1 MKIILS
7 LEQSCRQVVINRI
20 MMQNKDARLNPS
32 LWKSCTRDITANCR
46 KEFLDL
52 ENKSDELNGKVLQ
65 CLKKS
70 FVTNKLSKQCEI
82 EVEEVMRE
90 AANVDFR
97 LDPLLAEGCIHE
109 LETLCSTESNDK
121 KEQCLRLKF
130 QNREIDR
137 NSKCYDEVK
146 RIIVEGAAD
155 VFVDHELSQLCSSD
169 LAKFCSDV
177 APGSSQ
183 HLKCLL
189 DAKTSKKNKLS
200 ERCSEAL
207 SSRNELWKM
216 AQVEDT
222 LTGLNDLAYLVS
234 SSENKSYLLS
244 VFSLIIFMVFILGC
258 VCRPAIFGR
267 HRRDK
272 LK

>member
-1 MKIILS
+1 M
-7 LEQSCRQVVINRI
+7 
-20 MMQNKDARLNPS
+20 
-32 LWKSCTRDITANCR
+32 
-46 KEFLDL
+46 
-52 ENKSDELNGKVLQ
+52 
-65 CLKKS
+65 
-70 FVTNKLSKQCEI
+70 
-82 EVEEVMRE
+82 
-90 AANVDFR
+90 
-97 LDPLLAEGCIHE
+97 DPLLAEGCIHE
-109 LETLCSTESNDK
+109 LENLCGSESNDK

-130 QNREIDR
+130 QNREIKR

-169 LAKFCSDV
+169 LAKFCGDV

-207 SSRNELWKM
+207 SRRNERWKM

-234 SSENKSYLLS
+234 ASENRSYLLS
-244 VFSLIIFMVFILGC
+244 VFSLLIFMVFILGC

-267 HRRDK
+267 NRRDK
-272 LK
+272 MK